1 MTAVPASL
9 RIDGPRLGFLAPDAS
24 RSDFVTAW
32 LTLYMVVLLAVPS
45 RLVVG
50 PLGSAGSLSM
60 LLGLGSLALWV
71 VLVLSGFGRTYPMR
85 AQPMRWALGVFV
97 VSVAISYALAM
108 SQPINSDEI
117 SPADVALLSL
127 ASWSGIMLLTN
138 DGLRTRGKLDTVIW
152 RFVFIGG
159 MFALLGIAQFV
170 TRRAIVDL
178 ISIPGLTSI
187 ADAALYNRNG
197 LVRPSGTAIHPIEYG
212 TLLTIL
218 LPLALHVGL
227 RFTERPFV
235 LRWFPAAAIAGVIAV
250 SSSRSA
256 YLGALIAVAIC
267 LVGWSPRERRVLL
280 GLVAV
285 GVAAAA
291 VAVPR
296 LITAIIGLFAGVDE
310 DPSIA
315 SRTDSFGFA
324 WAFIEESPLFGRG
337 LGTFLPKY
345 RIFDNQY
352 LGAFVTIGAVGVL
365 ALLGI
370 AVVAVVQLSRVFRVV
385 EDSRSVDLSVSL
397 TAAVVAGF
405 ASLAFFD
412 AFAFPMTMG
421 TLFLVL
427 GMVGAFTRVTLRDHE
442 RGEPSFGP
450 PVPALIA

>member
-1 MTAVPASL
+1 MSALAETL
-9 RIDGPRLGFLAPDAS
+9 RDDARLGYLTPDRE

-32 LTLYMVVLLAVPS
+32 LTLYLVVLLAVPS

-60 LLGLGSLALWV
+60 LLGLVSLAIWV
-71 VLVLSGFGRTYPMR
+71 VLMLVGFGRTFPMR
-85 AQPMRWALGVFV
+85 AQPMRWALGAFV
-97 VSVAISYALAM
+97 LSVAVSYALAM
-108 SQPINSDEI
+108 SHPMNRDEI

-138 DGLRTRGKLDTVIW
+138 DGLRTRAKLDTVVW
-152 RFVFIGG
+152 RLSFVGG
-159 MFALLGIAQFV
+159 MFALLGLAQFL
-170 TRRAIVDL
+170 TRRAIVDV

-187 ADAALYNRNG
+187 AGAELYNRNG

-227 RFTERPFV
+227 RFTERPFI
-235 LRWFPAAAIAGVIAV
+235 LRWFPATAIAGVIAV

-256 YLGALIAVAIC
+256 YLGAVIGVAIC
-267 LVGWSPRERRVLL
+267 LLAWSPRQRRVLVV
-280 GLVAV
+280 LVAT
-285 GVAAAA
+285 GLIVASIAI
-291 VAVPR
+291 PR
-296 LITAIIGLFAGVDE
+296 LITAIVGLFTSVED

-324 WAFIEESPLFGRG
+324 WAFIQENPLFGRG

-352 LGAFVTIGAVGVL
+352 LGALVTIGVIGVL
-365 ALLGI
+365 ALLAI
-370 AVVAVVQLSRVFRVV
+370 AAVAIVQLGRVYRIV
-385 EDSRSVDLSVSL
+385 EDARTMDLSVVLVAS
-397 TAAVVAGF
+397 VVAGF

-427 GMVGAFTRVTLRDHE
+427 GLIGAFTRVTLRDQE
-442 RGEPSFGP
+442 RAHHSFG
-450 PVPALIA
+450 VGATAF

>member
-1 MTAVPASL
+1 MSALAATFRADDA
-9 RIDGPRLGFLAPDAS
+9 RLGYLTPDRE

-32 LTLYMVVLLAVPS
+32 LTLYLVVLLAVPS

-60 LLGLGSLALWV
+60 LLGLVSLAIWV
-71 VLVLSGFGRTYPMR
+71 VLMLVGFGRTFPMR
-85 AQPMRWALGVFV
+85 AQPMRWALGAFV
-97 VSVAISYALAM
+97 LSVAVSYALAM
-108 SQPINSDEI
+108 SHPMNRDEI

-138 DGLRTRGKLDTVIW
+138 DGLRTRAKLDTVVW
-152 RFVFIGG
+152 RLSFVGG
-159 MFALLGIAQFV
+159 MFALLGLAQFL
-170 TRRAIVDL
+170 TRRAIVDV

-187 ADAALYNRNG
+187 AGAELYNRNG

-227 RFTERPFV
+227 RFTERPFI
-235 LRWFPAAAIAGVIAV
+235 LRWFPATAIAGVIAV

-256 YLGALIAVAIC
+256 YLGAVIGVAIC
-267 LVGWSPRERRVLL
+267 LLAWSPRQRRVLVVL
-280 GLVAV
+280 IATGLIVASI
-285 GVAAAA
+285 AI
-291 VAVPR
+291 PR
-296 LITAIIGLFAGVDE
+296 LITAIVGLFTSVED

-324 WAFIEESPLFGRG
+324 WAFIQENPLFGRG

-352 LGAFVTIGAVGVL
+352 LGALVTIGVIGVL
-365 ALLGI
+365 ALLAI
-370 AVVAVVQLSRVFRVV
+370 AAVAIVQLGRVYRIV
-385 EDSRSVDLSVSL
+385 EDARTMDLSVVLVAS
-397 TAAVVAGF
+397 VVAGF

-427 GMVGAFTRVTLRDHE
+427 GLVGAFTRVTLRDQE
-442 RGEPSFGP
+442 RAHHSFG
-450 PVPALIA
+450 VGLTAF